1 MPVHRY
7 TYCGD
12 RAGRPCPD
20 PSGPAAPCR
29 TVALR
34 LVSLVLALGCLQ
46 ASRASIV
53 IDSFSASTNDRFAN
67 HSAFIL
73 DGYDLS
79 GLGMTAG
86 GPWGTLI
93 SPNVVVSAAHY
104 APGVGG
110 TLYFYASNNPAGGS
124 VSRTVVAA
132 QQVGSSDLWVGALN
146 EPLPSGYAPF
156 SYATTLITDSA
167 MFLASGYAGAA
178 VYMVGRSPTA
188 DNAYGSNGSTDSAV
202 GANVLDAAG
211 PVSGT
216 TEYAVAAVQNLSGDG
231 NYVSSEAYLQPGD
244 SSGPLFTITG
254 GSLQLLGINWFIDTI
269 DIDPGEGESWR
280 NVSGFSYVGNHA
292 SELQAFVDAHPV
304 PEPASLVLLVLP
316 ALVLLA
322 FRRH

>member
-1 MPVHRY
+1 MPCR
-7 TYCGD
+7 D
-12 RAGRPCPD
+12 KAGRSRPD
-20 PSGPAAPCR
+20 RPGPAASCR

-34 LVSLVLALGCLQ
+34 GVLLILAFGCFQ
-46 ASRASIV
+46 ASRASII
-53 IDSFSASTNDRFAN
+53 IDSFSAPTNDRFAN
-67 HSAFIL
+67 DSAFIL
-73 DGYDLS
+73 NGYDLS
-79 GLGMTAG
+79 GMGMTAG

-93 SPNVVVSAAHY
+93 SPNVVVSAVHY

-110 TLYFYASNNPAGGS
+110 TLYFHASNNPAGSS

-132 QQVGSSDLWVGALN
+132 QQLGSSDLWVGALN
-146 EPLPSGYAPF
+146 EPLPSGYTPF
-156 SYATTLITDSA
+156 SYASTLITDSA
-167 MFLASGYAGAA
+167 MFLASGYAGAT
-178 VYMVGRSPTA
+178 VYLVGRSPTA

-216 TEYAVAAVQNLSGDG
+216 TEYAVAAVQNLSGDSD
-231 NYVSSEAYLQPGD
+231 YVPYEAYLQPGD

-254 GSLQLLGINWFIDTI
+254 GSLRLLGINWFIDTI

-292 SELQAFVDAHPV
+292 ADLQAFIDAHPV
-304 PEPASLVLLVLP
+304 PEPASFIMLVLP

-322 FRRH
+322 CRRH